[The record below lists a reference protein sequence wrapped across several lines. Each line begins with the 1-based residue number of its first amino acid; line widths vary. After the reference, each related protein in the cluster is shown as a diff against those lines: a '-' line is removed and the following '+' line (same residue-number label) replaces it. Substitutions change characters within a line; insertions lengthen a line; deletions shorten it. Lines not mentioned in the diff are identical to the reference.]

1 MNILFLGNGYDL
13 NYNLPTSY
21 RNFLL
26 TVDFL
31 AKHNLDNINN
41 AGDVFGNPA
50 LYNLDSFIK
59 DSYEKYKTIYD
70 GIVLERDTLQ
80 KIVDKTKNNIW
91 FMYLI
96 KSFNRDVGWIDFEK
110 EIAFVV
116 NCFQVFFENA
126 KVVFHASKVC
136 KEDSIKYIIMEVFNF
151 FIDEKSNSL
160 TPGYR
165 EVKQEYTVEYPLT
178 SGNYIID
185 KEKIIK
191 YLYGQLNEF
200 TYALKIYLRSFID
213 TTTSVLFKDKKISRL
228 PITESNDIVVTFNY
242 TNTYELFYPETQVF
256 HIHGNVNN
264 KIILGVNSDENDVE
278 KTVDTSFVEF
288 KKYYQRTY
296 YGTDIPYLR
305 WLRDMLDGG
314 IDSSD
319 IQLLVMGHSLDV
331 TDREYIYELF
341 GVSSKITILYH
352 NDNAKAQY
360 IKNLINIFGGEEFE
374 RIRDEQQLEFLNINL
389 DLTEFCEERKNNS
402 TDEYNKR
409 MVQCL

>member
-13 NYNLPTSY
+13 KYKLPTSY

-31 AKHNLDNINN
+31 LKHSLDSINDI
-41 AGDVFGNPA
+41 GDVFGNPE
-50 LYNLDSFIK
+50 LYNSDDFIK
-59 DSYEKYKTIYD
+59 DSYENYKTTYD

-91 FMYLI
+91 FIYLI
-96 KSFNRDVGWIDFEK
+96 KSFNKDVGWIDFEK

-116 NCFQVFFENA
+116 NCFQVFFENT

-151 FIDEKSNSL
+151 FVEDKSNSL
-160 TPGYR
+160 APGYR
-165 EVKQEYTVEYPLT
+165 RVKQEYTVEHPLT
-178 SGNYIID
+178 SGNYVIN

-200 TYALKIYLRSFID
+200 TDALKIYLRSFID
-213 TTTSVLFKDKKISRL
+213 TTTNVLFKENKISRL
-228 PITESNDIVVTFNY
+228 PITENNDIVVTFNY

-256 HIHGNVNN
+256 HIHGNVNK

-278 KTVDTSFVEF
+278 ETVDTSFVEF
-288 KKYYQRTY
+288 KKYYQRTF

-352 NDNAKAQY
+352 NDDAKAQY

-374 RIRDEQQLEFLNINL
+374 RIRDEQQLEFLNIDS
-389 DLTEFCEERKNNS
+389 DLTEFCEERKGN
-402 TDEYNKR
+402 TTEEYNNLL
-409 MVQCL
+409 MTYL